1 MPEKKI
7 ESQPAELIYFISR
20 VETLIEENKVLK
32 TFVDELRQEASR
44 RKGINGFI
52 IASLGIMGT
61 IVGWLVD
68 NAIRFMHTGD
78 FR

>member
-1 MPEKKI
+1 MSEK
-7 ESQPAELIYFISR
+7 SQEIKTTELIYFISR
-20 VETLIEENKVLK
+20 VETLLEEVKVIK
-32 TFVDELRQEASR
+32 SYVDELRQESSK

-52 IASLGIMGT
+52 LATLGIMGT